1 MYIDWD
7 SYAVMGIKTMKS
19 FSRPRGEC
27 CSARCVFQL
36 HSLNVSR
43 FFKANSDGCELSGV
57 DCERVRFVGKVDG
70 NVAI

>member
-27 CSARCVFQL
+27 VFQL
-36 HSLNVSR
+36 HSLNVSLL
-43 FFKANSDGCELSGV
+43 FLKANSDCCELYGV
-57 DCERVRFVGKVDG
+57 DCERGFFWQS
-70 NVAI
+70 